1 MSLAVISAI
10 IMTVLLIVMLVMGAS
25 ISIAI
30 GLSSAV
36 AMLCMLPVDISLIT
50 SAQRIFT
57 GANSFSLIAIPFFIL
72 AGNIMNNGGI
82 AVRLVNVAKVLS
94 GRMPGAL
101 AQSNVV
107 ANMMFGA
114 ISGSGA
120 AAAAAIGGTM
130 GPLEEQEGYDKVF
143 SAAVNIASAPT
154 GMLIPPSNL
163 MIVYSTVAGSVSVAA
178 LFVAG
183 YVPGIL
189 WGIGVMALVAYFAKK
204 KGYVSEERVDL
215 KTALHVIV
223 DAIPSL
229 LLIVIIIGGILGGVF
244 TATEGSAIAVVYAT
258 RVDLKTALH
267 VIVDAIPSLLLIV
280 IIIGG
285 ILGGVFTATEG
296 SAIAVVYATVLSLIY
311 KNIKLRDL
319 PGIILESAKMTG
331 IITFMI
337 GLSSIMSWG
346 MSFTG
351 IPDMIGSGILA
362 LTSNRYAI
370 LILMNIIILIVG
382 TFMDPTPAIL
392 IFTPIFLPVCQ
403 SFGMNPIHF
412 GIMIS
417 FNLCIGTITPPVGS
431 ILFTGCK
438 VGGVSIENVM
448 RQLLPYFF
456 VILLLLILVTYV
468 PAVSMTL
475 PTLAG
480 LV

>member
-258 RVDLKTALH
+258 
-267 VIVDAIPSLLLIV
+267 
-280 IIIGG
+280 
-285 ILGGVFTATEG
+285 
-296 SAIAVVYATVLSLIY
+296 VLSLIY

-362 LTSNRYAI
+362 LTSNKYAI

>member
-57 GANSFSLIAIPFFIL
+57 GANSFSLIAILFFIL

-120 AAAAAIGGTM
+120 AAAIGGTM

-143 SAAVNIASAPT
+143 STAVNIASAPT

-229 LLIVIIIGGILGGVF
+229 LLIVIIIGGIL
-244 TATEGSAIAVVYAT
+244 
-258 RVDLKTALH
+258 
-267 VIVDAIPSLLLIV
+267 
-280 IIIGG
+280 
-285 ILGGVFTATEG
+285 
-296 SAIAVVYATVLSLIY
+296 
-311 KNIKLRDL
+311 
-319 PGIILESAKMTG
+319 
-331 IITFMI
+331 
-337 GLSSIMSWG
+337 
-346 MSFTG
+346 
-351 IPDMIGSGILA
+351 A
-362 LTSNRYAI
+362 LTSNKYAI

-382 TFMDPTPAIL
+382 TFMDPTP
-392 IFTPIFLPVCQ
+392 
-403 SFGMNPIHF
+403 
-412 GIMIS
+412 
-417 FNLCIGTITPPVGS
+417 PVGS

-438 VGGVSIENVM
+438 VGGASIENVM

>member
-1 MSLAVISAI
+1 MSLAATTAI
-10 IMTVLLIVMLVMGAS
+10 IMTVLLVVMLAMGAS

-36 AMLCMLPVDISLIT
+36 AMLCMLPVDVSFIT
-50 SAQRIFT
+50 SAQRIFA

-82 AVRLVNVAKVLS
+82 AVRLVNVAKVMA

-130 GPLEEQEGYDKVF
+130 GPLEEKEGYDKSF

-183 YVPGIL
+183 YIPGIL
-189 WGIGVMALVAYFAKK
+189 WGAGVMALAAIFAKRR
-204 KGYVSEERVDL
+204 GYVSEDRVTL
-215 KTALHVIV
+215 KLALHVIV
-223 DAIPSL
+223 DAVPSL
-229 LLIVIIIGGILGGVF
+229 LLIVIIIGGILGGIF
-244 TATEGSAIAVVYAT
+244 TATEGSGIAVIYAT
-258 RVDLKTALH
+258 
-267 VIVDAIPSLLLIV
+267 I
-280 IIIGG
+280 
-285 ILGGVFTATEG
+285 
-296 SAIAVVYATVLSLIY
+296 LSLFY
-311 KNIKLRDL
+311 GNIKIKDL
-319 PGIILESAKMTG
+319 PAIILDSARMTG

-351 IPDMIGSGILA
+351 IPDLIGS
-362 LTSNRYAI
+362 AI
-370 LILMNIIILIVG
+370 LSMTDNQYVILIMMNIIMLIVG

-403 SFGMNPIHF
+403 SFGMHPVHF
-412 GIMIS
+412 GIMMS
-417 FNLCIGTITPPVGS
+417 YNLCIGTITPPVGS

-438 VGGVSIENVM
+438 VGKVSIEDVM
-448 RQLLPYFF
+448 MQLLPYFF
-456 VILLLLILVTYV
+456 MILAILLLVTYI
-468 PAVSMTL
+468 PSISLTL
-475 PTLAG
+475 PALSG
-480 LV
+480 LI